1 MKQSD
6 SGRRRWTIGCL
17 AAAVLVL
24 LFAIGMGFILFA
36 ILSSGEEEVNKIS
49 PFGKKI
55 GIVRIRDVIYSSEK
69 TVRELKQFRLNPSI
83 VAVILRIESPGGGV
97 AASQEIF
104 EAVKKFKSSG
114 KKIYASMGSI
124 SASGAYYIAC
134 GADSIWANPG
144 TITGSIGVIFRF
156 PNTEELLRKVGIGF
170 ETIKS
175 GKYKDAGAFHRKITE
190 EERAYLQS
198 VIDDAYEQFIE
209 AVASCRGMAL
219 EEVKTLS
226 DGRVFT
232 GRQGLKVG
240 LIDTLG
246 TYEDL
251 IEMVAKE
258 HGLGEKPALY
268 EIRKRPSLFKRV
280 FGDAAE
286 SGVLFDLNRKFYLG
300 YLME

>member
-83 VAVILRIESPGGGV
+83 
-97 AASQEIF
+97 
-104 EAVKKFKSSG
+104 KSSG